1 MYSNV
6 HERVYI
12 HRSIS
17 IGAIRYNVVQDQV
30 KFNQIQRIIEAKVD
44 NIDIVLI
51 DSDSCMLNYTYRFVN
66 GSASSRNSLETVVS
80 WLLLKSL

>member
-1 MYSNV
+1 MV
-6 HERVYI
+6 QCH
-12 HRSIS
+12 
-17 IGAIRYNVVQDQV
+17 VVQDQV
-30 KFNQIQRIIEAKVD
+30 KFNQIQRIIEAKGH
-44 NIDIVLI
+44 NINIVLI